1 MISRWIRNP
10 KKAMIRISMNARVWI
25 HMKVRIRIL
34 WRPKF
39 EFLWRPVSGSL
50 WRLGS
55 GSLLR
60 PESRSLKKTV
70 KDIRLIWDRL
80 TWFVS
85 CKVLR
90 SILYPS
96 PRCSHGT
103 LYHLVG
109 VRCRCQIKLLFL
121 PNYENFYP
129 GFTKPARAFRDEKI
143 HNLFRENARKK
154 ILGAYNYPW
163 CGFYTERFSP
173 MLA

>member
-25 HMKVRIRIL
+25 HMKVRIRIHMNARIRIL
-34 WRPKF
+34 WRSKF
-39 EFLWRPVSGSL
+39 EFLWRPGSRVWVL
-50 WRLGS
+50 MKLGS
-55 GSLLR
+55 GSILR
-60 PESRSLKKTV
+60 QESRSLKKTV

-143 HNLFRENARKK
+143 HNLFRENARKN
-154 ILGAYNYPW
+154 LM
-163 CGFYTERFSP
+163 R
-173 MLA
+173 